1 MKKIGTM
8 LLFSFLIAGCTQA
21 KPDLEKPK
29 KEAIATSSTQVN
41 APSFFHLSVLKDVNW
56 EETPSFIQEK
66 IPLKGIEEKVA
77 MADKPIIANEQ
88 NEMMWYFLDPEMP
101 TGKLSIIALKQGS
114 VTPTPVLFQQENSKP
129 TWTTSNT
136 INSTTTE
143 LPLTMSLPS
152 SGLWVL
158 NIYVNEKYYDQ
169 FVINA
174 TENK

>member
-21 KPDLEKPK
+21 QPDSEAPK
-29 KEAIATSSTQVN
+29 KEAIAKSSTQVN

-66 IPLKGIEEKVA
+66 IPLKGIEEKIA
-77 MADKPIIANEQ
+77 MADSPIIANEK
-88 NEMMWYFLDPEMP
+88 NEIMWYFLDPEMP

-114 VTPTPVLFQQENSKP
+114 ITPTPVLFQQETSKP

-136 INSTTTE
+136 IDSTTNE

-169 FVINA
+169 FVITA
-174 TENK
+174 E

>member
-21 KPDLEKPK
+21 QPDLEKPK
-29 KEAIATSSTQVN
+29 KETIATSSTQVN

-66 IPLKGIEEKVA
+66 IPLRGIEDKIA
-77 MADKPIIANEQ
+77 IADSPIIANEK

-114 VTPTPVLFQQENSKP
+114 VTPTPVLFQQETSKP

-136 INSTTTE
+136 IDSTTNE

-169 FVINA
+169 FVITA
-174 TENK
+174 E

>member
-8 LLFSFLIAGCTQA
+8 LLLSFLITGCTQTQSDS
-21 KPDLEKPK
+21 KEQK
-29 KEAIATSSTQVN
+29 KDVIATSSTQVN

-56 EETPSFIQEK
+56 EETPSFVEGK
-66 IPLKGIEEKVA
+66 MPLKGIEGKVA
-77 MADKPIIANEQ
+77 MADSPIIANEQ
-88 NEMMWYFLDPEMP
+88 NEIMWHFLDSEIP

-114 VTPTPVLFQQENSKP
+114 VTPTQVLFPKKTSKQ

-136 INSTTTE
+136 IDSTTNE

-152 SGLWVL
+152 SGLWLL

-169 FVINA
+169 FVITA
-174 TENK
+174 E

>member
-8 LLFSFLIAGCTQA
+8 LLFFFLITGCSQLQ
-21 KPDLEKPK
+21 PDSELPK
-29 KEAIATSSTQVN
+29 KEVIAMSSTQVN

-66 IPLKGIEEKVA
+66 IPLKGIEEKIA
-77 MADKPIIANEQ
+77 MADSPIIAKEKNEI
-88 NEMMWYFLDPEMP
+88 MWYFLDPEIP

-114 VTPTPVLFQQENSKP
+114 VTPTPVLFQQETSKT

-136 INSTTTE
+136 IDSTTDE

-169 FVINA
+169 FVIIA
-174 TENK
+174 E

>member
-8 LLFSFLIAGCTQA
+8 LLLSFLITGCTQTQ
-21 KPDLEKPK
+21 PDSKEQK
-29 KEAIATSSTQVN
+29 KDVIATSSTQVN

-66 IPLKGIEEKVA
+66 IPLKGIEEKIA
-77 MADKPIIANEQ
+77 MADSPIIANEQ
-88 NEMMWYFLDPEMP
+88 NEIMWYFLDSEIP

-114 VTPTPVLFQQENSKP
+114 VTPTPVLFQKETSKQ

-136 INSTTTE
+136 IDSTTNE

-152 SGLWVL
+152 SGLWLL

-169 FVINA
+169 FVITA
-174 TENK
+174 E

>member
-8 LLFSFLIAGCTQA
+8 LLLSFLITGCTQTQSDS
-21 KPDLEKPK
+21 KEQK
-29 KEAIATSSTQVN
+29 KDVIATSSTQVN

-56 EETPSFIQEK
+56 EETPSFVEGK
-66 IPLKGIEEKVA
+66 MPLKGIEGKVA
-77 MADKPIIANEQ
+77 MADSPIIANEQ
-88 NEMMWYFLDPEMP
+88 NEIMWHFLDSEIP

-114 VTPTPVLFQQENSKP
+114 VTPTQVLFQKETSKQ

-136 INSTTTE
+136 IDSTTNE

-152 SGLWVL
+152 SGLWLL

-169 FVINA
+169 FVITA
-174 TENK
+174 E

>member
-8 LLFSFLIAGCTQA
+8 LLLSLLITGCTQTQ
-21 KPDLEKPK
+21 PDSKEQK
-29 KEAIATSSTQVN
+29 KDVIATSSTQVN

-56 EETPSFIQEK
+56 EEAPSFIDGK
-66 IPLKGIEEKVA
+66 IPLKGIEGKIA
-77 MADKPIIANEQ
+77 MADSPIIANEQ
-88 NEMMWYFLDPEMP
+88 NEIMWYFLDSEIP

-114 VTPTPVLFQQENSKP
+114 VTPTPVLFQKETSKQ

-136 INSTTTE
+136 IDSTANE

-152 SGLWVL
+152 SGLWLL

-169 FVINA
+169 FVITA
-174 TENK
+174 E

>member
-8 LLFSFLIAGCTQA
+8 LLFSFLITGCSQLQ
-21 KPDLEKPK
+21 PDSEAPK

-41 APSFFHLSVLKDVNW
+41 ATSFFHLSVLKDVNW

-66 IPLKGIEEKVA
+66 IPLRGIEDKIA
-77 MADKPIIANEQ
+77 MADGPIIANEK

-114 VTPTPVLFQQENSKP
+114 VTPTPVLFQQETSKP

-136 INSTTTE
+136 IDSTTTE

-169 FVINA
+169 FVITA
-174 TENK
+174 E

>member
-8 LLFSFLIAGCTQA
+8 LLFFFLITGCSQLQ
-21 KPDLEKPK
+21 PDSELPK
-29 KEAIATSSTQVN
+29 KEVIAMSSTQVN
-41 APSFFHLSVLKDVNW
+41 APSFFHLSVLKDVDW

-66 IPLKGIEEKVA
+66 IPLKGIEEKIA
-77 MADKPIIANEQ
+77 MADSPIIAKEKNEI
-88 NEMMWYFLDPEMP
+88 MWYFLDPEIP

-114 VTPTPVLFQQENSKP
+114 VTPTPVLFQQETSKT

-136 INSTTTE
+136 IDSTTDE

-169 FVINA
+169 FVIIA
-174 TENK
+174 E

>member
-21 KPDLEKPK
+21 QPDLEKPK
-29 KEAIATSSTQVN
+29 KEAIATSSTQAN

-66 IPLKGIEEKVA
+66 IPLKGIEEKIA
-77 MADKPIIANEQ
+77 MADSPIIANEK
-88 NEMMWYFLDPEMP
+88 NEMRWYFLDPEMP
-101 TGKLSIIALKQGS
+101 TGNLSIVALKQGS
-114 VTPTPVLFQQENSKP
+114 VTPTPVLFQQETSKP
-129 TWTTSNT
+129 TWTTSN
-136 INSTTTE
+136 IIDSTTNE

-169 FVINA
+169 FVITA
-174 TENK
+174 E

>member
-1 MKKIGTM
+1 MKKIGIM
-8 LLFSFLIAGCTQA
+8 LLFSFLITGCAHVQ
-21 KPDLEKPK
+21 PDSNVPK
-29 KEAIATSSTQVN
+29 KEILETSSSQIN

-56 EETPSFIQEK
+56 EDSPSFVAGK
-66 IPLKGIEEKVA
+66 IPLKGIEEKIA
-77 MADKPIIANEQ
+77 MADSPIIANEQ
-88 NEMMWYFLDPEMP
+88 NEIMWYFLDPEMP

-114 VTPTPVLFQQENSKP
+114 VTPTPVLFQQETSKQ

-136 INSTTTE
+136 IDSTTNE

-158 NIYVNEKYYDQ
+158 NIYVNEKYYEQ

-174 TENK
+174 E

>member
-21 KPDLEKPK
+21 QPDSKASK
-29 KEAIATSSTQVN
+29 KEAITTSSTQVN

-77 MADKPIIANEQ
+77 MADRPIIANEK

-114 VTPTPVLFQQENSKP
+114 VTPTPVLFQQETSKP

-136 INSTTTE
+136 IDSTTTE

-158 NIYVNEKYYDQ
+158 NIYVNEKYYEQ
-169 FVINA
+169 FVITA
-174 TENK
+174 K

>member
-21 KPDLEKPK
+21 QPDLEKPK
-29 KEAIATSSTQVN
+29 KETIATSSTQVN

-66 IPLKGIEEKVA
+66 IPLRGIEDKIA
-77 MADKPIIANEQ
+77 MADSPIIANEK

-114 VTPTPVLFQQENSKP
+114 VTPTPVLFQQETSKP

-136 INSTTTE
+136 IDSTTNE

-169 FVINA
+169 FVITA
-174 TENK
+174 E

>member
-8 LLFSFLIAGCTQA
+8 LLFSFLITGCSQLQ
-21 KPDLEKPK
+21 PDSEAPK
-29 KEAIATSSTQVN
+29 KEVIATSSTQVN

-66 IPLKGIEEKVA
+66 IPLRGIEDKIA
-77 MADKPIIANEQ
+77 MADGPIIANEK

-114 VTPTPVLFQQENSKP
+114 VTPTPVLFQQETSKP

-136 INSTTTE
+136 IDSTTTE

-169 FVINA
+169 FVITA
-174 TENK
+174 E

>member
-8 LLFSFLIAGCTQA
+8 LLFFFLITGCSQLQ
-21 KPDLEKPK
+21 PDSELPK
-29 KEAIATSSTQVN
+29 KEVIAMSSTQVN

-66 IPLKGIEEKVA
+66 IPLKGIEEKIA
-77 MADKPIIANEQ
+77 MADSPIIANEK
-88 NEMMWYFLDPEMP
+88 NEIMWYFLDPEIP

-114 VTPTPVLFQQENSKP
+114 VTPTPVLFQQETSKT

-136 INSTTTE
+136 IDSTTDE

-169 FVINA
+169 FVIIA
-174 TENK
+174 E

>member
-8 LLFSFLIAGCTQA
+8 LLLSFLITGCTQTQ
-21 KPDLEKPK
+21 PDSKEQK
-29 KEAIATSSTQVN
+29 KDVIATSSTQVN

-56 EETPSFIQEK
+56 EETPSFVEGK
-66 IPLKGIEEKVA
+66 MPLKGIEGKVA
-77 MADKPIIANEQ
+77 MADSPIIANEQ
-88 NEMMWYFLDPEMP
+88 NEIMWHFLDSEIP

-114 VTPTPVLFQQENSKP
+114 VTPTPVLFQKETSKQ

-136 INSTTTE
+136 IDSTANE

-152 SGLWVL
+152 SGLWLL

-169 FVINA
+169 FVITA
-174 TENK
+174 E

>member
-1 MKKIGTM
+1 MGTI
-8 LLFSFLIAGCTQA
+8 LLFSILIAGCTQTQ
-21 KPDLEKPK
+21 PDLKKPK
-29 KEAIATSSTQVN
+29 NEAIATSSTQVN

-66 IPLKGIEEKVA
+66 IPLKGIEEKIA
-77 MADKPIIANEQ
+77 MADSPIIANEK
-88 NEMMWYFLDPEMP
+88 NEIMWYFLDPEMP

-114 VTPTPVLFQQENSKP
+114 VTPTPLLFQQESSEP

-136 INSTTTE
+136 IDSTTNE

-169 FVINA
+169 FVITA
-174 TENK
+174 E